1 MPPTPAFAVR
11 DPFHPVLKAGSP
23 TIQLTPEQ
31 DQYVKAILDICCSDS
46 RFAQKAYAALYL
58 VLTNGEEEALPPVI
72 TSIVPDTLPTEM
84 GLVTITVRGTGF
96 TADSVI
102 LHGAL
107 ALVTTMNSDVEVSG
121 VVESIGMAAGVVPI
135 TVDNLGVVSNS
146 MNFTWTVPPAP

>member
-1 MPPTPAFAVR
+1 MPPTLQFAVR
-11 DPFHPVLKAGSP
+11 DPFHPVLKSGSP

-46 RFAQKAYAALYL
+46 KFAQKAYAALFL

-72 TSIVPDTLPTEM
+72 TSLVPDTLVTEA

-102 LHGAL
+102 MHDAL
-107 ALVTTMNSDVEVSG
+107 ALITTMNSDVELSG
-121 VVESIGMAAGVVPI
+121 IVESIGMAAGSVPI
-135 TVDNLGVVSNS
+135 TVNNLGVVSNT
-146 MNFTWTVPPAP
+146 MNFTWTAPLP

>member
-1 MPPTPAFAVR
+1 MPPTLQFAVR
-11 DPFHPVLKAGSP
+11 DPFHPVLKSGSP

-31 DQYVKAILDICCSDS
+31 DQYVKAILEVCCSDS
-46 RFAQKAYAALYL
+46 AFAKKAYAALYL
-58 VLTNGEEEALPPVI
+58 LLTNGEEEAIPPVI
-72 TSIVPDTLPTEM
+72 TSLVPDTLPTDL

-107 ALVTTMNSDVEVSG
+107 ALVTTMNSDIEVAG
-121 VVESIGMAAGVVPI
+121 TVESIGMVPVSVPI

-146 MNFTWTVPPAP
+146 MNFTWTVPV